1 MNSLSVKKKPKKRNY
16 TTMQKATIRVVEI
29 VKKERSRTPDRVPR
43 RSTRNL
49 KRRGIGQGASLWQER
64 EREEEEEEQVPVP
77 IVAQLLSLR
86 ASKIQ
91 ALRFV
96 PLEEWFLDPRPVR
109 KGPF

>member
-86 ASKIQ
+86 ASKIK
-91 ALRFV
+91 ALWFV
-96 PLEEWFLDPRPVR
+96 PLDKWFLDPRPVR